1 MGYGMAEVT
10 EGDREKARE
19 VVLSTKPEIYVDEY
33 VIDGDLPPLHEAIAA
48 ALAEERE
55 KARAPFLALAEA
67 MERSGEKDESP
78 SGDAA
83 YFWAR
88 AIRNRVKETP

>member
-1 MGYGMAEVT
+1 MAEVT
-10 EGDREKARE
+10 EADREKAAQ
-19 VVLSTKPEIYVDEY
+19 VLRADNPITRGASPV
-33 VIDGDLPPLHEAIAA
+33 EAVAA

-55 KARAPFLALAEA
+55 KARAPFLALADA
-67 MERSGEKDESP
+67 MERAGETDVTP

-88 AIRNRVKETP
+88 AIRNRAREAK